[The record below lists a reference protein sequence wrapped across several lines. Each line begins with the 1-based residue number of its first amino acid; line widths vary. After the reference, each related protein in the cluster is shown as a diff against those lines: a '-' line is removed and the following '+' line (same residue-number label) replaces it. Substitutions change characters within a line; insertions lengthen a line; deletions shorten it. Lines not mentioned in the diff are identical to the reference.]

1 MWKEVINAQGSIRK
15 EFLPQPFGSGVIQ
28 GPHKYCSTM
37 SLYVPTPEE
46 GNQMGKKKKKKKNL
60 NLQLKFS
67 VYSIR
72 PFTFNSGNELKG

>member
-37 SLYVPTPEE
+37 SLYVPIPEE
-46 GNQMGKKKKKKKNL
+46 GNKMGKKKKK
-60 NLQLKFS
+60 
-67 VYSIR
+67 
-72 PFTFNSGNELKG
+72 T